1 MTKKKRKQKP
11 SLLWKIIKLPFIGLW
26 RLAVYIYRKSK
37 EHAKKASEKRKLDK
51 SQVYNTEPVFEEFP
65 VIKKVTGDYSIT
77 EKRILEDSL
86 IVLIFGKRGSGKSAL
101 GFKLLENIH
110 SKTGRKCYALDIQQE
125 KMPSWIKSIDD
136 IEKVPNGGLIL
147 IDEGAIS
154 FGSRDSMSSKNKELS
169 KLLAIARHKNLTLI
183 FVTQNTGLI
192 DKNVLALTDTLL
204 IKEGSLLQMEMERK
218 EVRKFYD
225 KANNFIKFAEGNK
238 KKYFYLIDSDF
249 EGVLTHSL
257 PSFWTTGL
265 SKNQG

>member
-1 MTKKKRKQKP
+1 MKKKKKP
-11 SLLWKIIKLPFIGLW
+11 SLAWKMVKLPFVGAGKLIKYSYVKG
-26 RLAVYIYRKSK
+26 K
-37 EHAKKASEKRKLDK
+37 ENAKKAAKQRKLNK
-51 SQVYNTEPVFEEFP
+51 SRVYTAEPKFEDFKIREE
-65 VIKKVTGDYSIT
+65 ISGDYSFT
-77 EKRILEDSL
+77 EKRLFKDSL

-110 SKTGRKCYALDIQQE
+110 SKTGRKCYALSIQQE
-125 KMPSWIKSIDD
+125 KMPEWIKSIDD
-136 IEKVPNGGLIL
+136 VEKVPNGGVIL

-154 FGSRDSMSSKNKELS
+154 FGSRNSMSSKNKELGQ
-169 KLLAIARHKNLTLI
+169 LLAIARHKNLTLL

-192 DKNVLALTDTLL
+192 DKNILALTDTLL

-225 KANNFIKFAEGNK
+225 KANDFLKFVKDDK

-249 EGVLTHSL
+249 EGVLTHKL
-257 PSFWTTGL
+257 PSFWTDNL

>member
-1 MTKKKRKQKP
+1 MAKKKKQ
-11 SLLWKIIKLPFIGLW
+11 SLAWKAFKLPFIGVGK
-26 RLAVYIYRKSK
+26 LAVWSYRKSK
-37 EHAKKASEKRKLDK
+37 ESAKKAAVERKLDK
-51 SQVYNTEPVFEEFP
+51 SMVYHTEPKFEEFP
-65 VIKKVTGDYSIT
+65 IVKEVTGDYSYT
-77 EKRILEDSL
+77 EKRLFEDSV

-110 SKTGRKCYALDIQQE
+110 SKTGRKCYALDIEQE
-125 KMPSWIKSIDD
+125 KMPAWIKSIDD
-136 IEKVPNGGLIL
+136 IEKVPNGGVIL

-154 FGSRDSMSSKNKELS
+154 FGSRNSMSTKNKELS
-169 KLLAIARHKNLTLI
+169 QLLSIARHKNLTLI

-225 KANNFIKFAEGNK
+225 KANDFLKFVDGDK

-249 EGVLTHSL
+249 EGVLTHNL

>member
-1 MTKKKRKQKP
+1 MPKKKRKP
-11 SLLWKIIKLPFIGLW
+11 SLLWKIVKLPFIGLGK
-26 RLAVYIYRKSK
+26 LIVYIYRKSK
-37 EHAKKASEKRKLDK
+37 KHAEEASVQRKLDK
-51 SQVYNTEPVFEEFP
+51 SAVYNIESVFEEFS
-65 VIKKVTGDYSIT
+65 IAKKVSGDYSFT
-77 EKRILEDSL
+77 EKRFFEDSL

-110 SKTGRKCYALDIQQE
+110 SKTKRKCYALDIEQD

-136 IEKVPNGGLIL
+136 IEKVPNGGVIL

-169 KLLAIARHKNLTLI
+169 KLLSIARHKNLTLI

-249 EGVLTHSL
+249 EGVLTHGL

>member
-1 MTKKKRKQKP
+1 MAKKKKQKQ
-11 SLLWKIIKLPFIGLW
+11 SIAWRAFKLPFIGFGK
-26 RLAVYIYRKSK
+26 LAAYTYRRSR
-37 EHAKKASEKRKLDK
+37 EGMREAKVQRKLDR
-51 SQVYNTEPVFEEFP
+51 SVVYHTEPQFEEFP
-65 VIKKVTGDYSIT
+65 IVKEITGEYSYT
-77 EKRILEDSL
+77 EKRLFEDSL

-110 SKTGRKCYALDIQQE
+110 SKTGRKCYALDIEQG
-125 KMPSWIKSIDD
+125 KMPAWIKSIDD
-136 IEKVPNGGLIL
+136 IEKVPNGGVIL

-225 KANNFIKFAEGNK
+225 KANDFLKFVEGDK

-249 EGVLTHSL
+249 EGVLTHNL

>member
-1 MTKKKRKQKP
+1 MPRKKKKP
-11 SLLWKIIKLPFIGLW
+11 SLAWKIVKLPFIGIGKLVAYSYKKLNKKVEADLKE
-26 RLAVYIYRKSK
+26 RKLRKSRTYTAEPKFDEFEIK
-37 EHAKKASEKRKLDK
+37 EEISGE
-51 SQVYNTEPVFEEFP
+51 
-65 VIKKVTGDYSIT
+65 YSYT
-77 EKRILEDSL
+77 EKRLFKDSL

-110 SKTGRKCYALDIQQE
+110 SKTGRKCYALGIQQ
-125 KMPSWIKSIDD
+125 KRMPKWIQSIDD
-136 IEKVPNGGLIL
+136 VEKVPNGGVIL

-154 FGSRDSMSSKNKELS
+154 FGSRNSMSSKNKELS
-169 KLLAIARHKNLTLI
+169 QLLTIARHKNLTLL

-192 DKNVLALTDTLL
+192 DKNILALTDTLL

-225 KANNFIKFAEGNK
+225 KANEFLKFVDDDK

-249 EGVLTHSL
+249 EGVLTHKL